1 MFFGQNL
8 KKKGKREG
16 GGREQTGRKQ
26 QIAKYWESQPSSRIQ
41 KIQFQVL
48 LSRVCRNTR
57 VKWLLRDSFSCI
69 GGIDANYTKENE
81 LHRTDYGGLTW
92 MAHPAGKELRNSSTA
107 TENSLIEPTVLLQN
121 IQFTQE
127 ENSKAEHLRPRFPL
141 FQNSVPP
148 IGLQSFWRCF
158 VHLALKNSTFKT
170 GLSKNI
176 LKPEKIPSQI
186 WETRAWSCLC

>member
-1 MFFGQNL
+1 
-8 KKKGKREG
+8 
-16 GGREQTGRKQ
+16 
-26 QIAKYWESQPSSRIQ
+26 
-41 KIQFQVL
+41 
-48 LSRVCRNTR
+48 
-57 VKWLLRDSFSCI
+57 
-69 GGIDANYTKENE
+69 
-81 LHRTDYGGLTW
+81 

-186 WETRAWSCLC
+186 RETRAWSCLCQNTWHLLWEIFCAGRQGKANMLNTKESACKHLPHKVAINATR